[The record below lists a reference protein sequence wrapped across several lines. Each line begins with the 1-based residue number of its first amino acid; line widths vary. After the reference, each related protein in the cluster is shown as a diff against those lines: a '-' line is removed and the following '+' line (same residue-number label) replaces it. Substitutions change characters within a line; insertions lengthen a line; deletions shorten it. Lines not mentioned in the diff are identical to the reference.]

1 MKPQQSD
8 FVDPFKTV
16 GRKIKEDQM
25 IWSKVKKNYFENKRT
40 YYKQKMYTDE
50 DKLNE
55 VVDID
60 KTLNLI
66 DFLSKTK
73 GKKLHA

>member
-1 MKPQQSD
+1 
-8 FVDPFKTV
+8 
-16 GRKIKEDQM
+16 
-25 IWSKVKKNYFENKRT
+25 
-40 YYKQKMYTDE
+40 MYTDE

-73 GKKLHA
+73 GKKRGSIILDKNVLDIT